1 MAASERVKPDPT
13 VWLPLLDEEYELTTL
28 PGDTVLRG
36 TLREG
41 LSVDSPEV
49 RDVLEAWPGQAH
61 LSADAE
67 GVDVV
72 LVYQIKEPRPA
83 KLGLHLLLFFLTVVT
98 TLGSGALMTGV
109 DPFATRL
116 LEVGELV
123 LPYPSGFDLSRLVL
137 GLSFA
142 GPFLGVLLA
151 HEMSHVWA
159 ARRHGVRA
167 TLPYFIPF
175 PPYFSLIGSLGA
187 FIRLK
192 GPTVRRSSLFDIGA
206 SGPLASFLVSIPL
219 LVIGLARSQAVPGAA
234 SLSTPFVI
242 RFVGEPVW
250 LGNGLMTHVLASLF
264 GPARVGE
271 TLILLHPLALAGW
284 LGLFVTALNLLPLGQ
299 LDGGH
304 IVYAISPGRHAR
316 IARLFLLTLI
326 PLGFLWWGWWAW
338 AALVWFIHRGRV
350 AHPRVIQPGPGIG
363 RKRDALAWMLI
374 LVFFATLVPVPI
386 EL

>member
-1 MAASERVKPDPT
+1 MAASERVKPDPS
-13 VWLPLLDEEYELTTL
+13 VWLPLLDDEYELTTL

-41 LSVDSPEV
+41 LSVDSPRV
-49 RDVLEAWPGQAH
+49 REVLEEWPGQAH

-83 KLGLHLLLFFLTVVT
+83 KVGLHLLLFVLTAVT

-116 LEVGELV
+116 LEMGELV
-123 LPYPSGFDLSRLVL
+123 LPYPSGLDISRLAF

-175 PPYFSLIGSLGA
+175 PPYFSLIGTLGA

-219 LVIGLARSQAVPGAA
+219 LIVGLGWSQAVPGPA

-242 RFVGEPVW
+242 RFFGEPVW
-250 LGNGLMTHVLASLF
+250 LGNGLVTHALASLV
-264 GPARVGE
+264 GPAPVGE

-304 IVYAISPGRHAR
+304 IVYAISPLRHAR
-316 IARLFLLTLI
+316 IARFFLLTLI

-338 AALVWFIHRGRV
+338 AALVWVIHRGRV
-350 AHPRVIQPGPGIG
+350 GHPRVIQPGPGIG
-363 RKRDALAWMLI
+363 RKRDALVWMLI
-374 LVFFATLVPVPI
+374 LIFFATLVPVPI